1 MARER
6 KRAHTATVDSTGLDE
21 QGRRTLAMLTHLEAE
36 DKLSIWEVEFVGS
49 MIDWFIKQEKALTPK
64 QFARL
69 EIVYSKYN

>member
-1 MARER
+1 MARKR
-6 KRAHTATVDSTGLDE
+6 VRAHTSTVDSTGLNE
-21 QGRRTLAMLTHLEAE
+21 TGKRTLAMLTHLEDE

-69 EIVYSKYN
+69 EIVYGKYN